1 MKRVLLGVS
10 VSLLA
15 LSGCS
20 HNWILSHGTELN
32 TEISETNQ
40 MPEEKPNDFNF
51 SLSYGYGDQNKN
63 EINTYDKSVNK
74 DLSIH
79 GQATVEVSFSPDEMQ
94 RIYDKMKEINM
105 MQIDEIKQ
113 QLGCSKVP
121 STTDSWKITI
131 NGETKTLS
139 WTDEDCKVNSVE
151 QQLLDLRT
159 YIQQIVSTKDTFK
172 ALPEAVGGY
181 D

>member
-1 MKRVLLGVS
+1 MKRLLLGIS

-15 LSGCS
+15 ISGCS
-20 HNWILSHGTELN
+20 HDSFLSQK
-32 TEISETNQ
+32 IQ

-51 SLSYGYGDQNKN
+51 SVSYGYGDLNKN
-63 EINTYDKSVNK
+63 EINTYENSVTK
-74 DLSIH
+74 DLIMH
-79 GQATVEVSFSPDEMQ
+79 GKAMAEVSFSPDEMQ
-94 RIYDKMKEINM
+94 KIYDKMKEINI
-105 MQIDEIKQ
+105 MQIDKIKQ

-131 NGETKTLS
+131 NGETKTFS

-159 YIQQIVSTKDTFK
+159 YIQQIVSTKDTYK